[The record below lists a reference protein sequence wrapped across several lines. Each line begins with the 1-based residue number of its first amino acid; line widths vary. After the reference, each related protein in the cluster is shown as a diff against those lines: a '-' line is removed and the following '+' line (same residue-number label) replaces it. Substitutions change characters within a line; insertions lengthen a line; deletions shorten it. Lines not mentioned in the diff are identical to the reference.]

1 MRKWVRNVQWQSHE
15 TKERILRQRRCL
27 EKKTQKSVVVESGQV
42 WIDKNGIHATMSLY
56 EKKDVNAKRGCREK
70 QDTVS
75 LTSLRVG
82 FRKKKE
88 KKKKKNRMKR
98 KIKTTA
104 REPSRFAAW
113 RRVDVERMAP
123 LPLTKSTHYRSK
135 NRFCY
140 VGRRFRSSQPPPP
153 FHEADFVSAHPPNSF
168 FFVFAQKELN
178 MEMKRQQKESRS
190 HRRGIRDFK
199 RNR

>member
-153 FHEADFVSAHPPNSF
+153 LPRGRFRVGSSAELVFFCFCPKRIKHGNETAAKRITIPPTRHPW
-168 FFVFAQKELN
+168 L
-178 MEMKRQQKESRS
+178 
-190 HRRGIRDFK
+190 
-199 RNR
+199 

>member
-1 MRKWVRNVQWQSHE
+1 MTKPRNKGTYFTSK
-15 TKERILRQRRCL
+15 TLSG
-27 EKKTQKSVVVESGQV
+27 KKNQKSVVVESGQV

-153 FHEADFVSAHPPNSF
+153 PSTRPISCRLIRRTRF
-168 FFVFAQKELN
+168 FLFLPKKN
-178 MEMKRQQKESRS
+178 
-190 HRRGIRDFK
+190 
-199 RNR
+199 